1 MGESRTPGE
10 KALRPN
16 MWVVSEA
23 FRQNHDHVCK
33 CGDGRTSRC
42 TTEYLIMYVY
52 SNPEVIGLA
61 NLQLNGKSV
70 RVGVV
75 GVADLDLISGS
86 GVQNFAGNTM
96 I

>member
-1 MGESRTPGE
+1 
-10 KALRPN
+10 
-16 MWVVSEA
+16 MWVVSEG

-33 CGDGRTSRC
+33 CGDGQTSRC
-42 TTEYLIMYVY
+42 TMEYPIVYVY
-52 SNPEVIGLA
+52 SNPEVIELA
-61 NLQLNGKSV
+61 DLQLNNKSV

-96 I
+96 T